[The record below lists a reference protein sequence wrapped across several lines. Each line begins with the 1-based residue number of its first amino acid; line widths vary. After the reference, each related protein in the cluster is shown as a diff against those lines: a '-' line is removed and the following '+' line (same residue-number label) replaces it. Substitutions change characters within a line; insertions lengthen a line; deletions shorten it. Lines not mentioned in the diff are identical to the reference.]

1 MSFFDEFCA
10 RYTKVHGAA
19 PIARTD
25 GTLAL
30 LCQEIDVLRVQI
42 AYLQRRLEALE
53 AKPKP
58 PAGVNDEVES

>member
-10 RYTKVHGAA
+10 RYQKMHGCA
-19 PIARTD
+19 PTVRMD

-42 AYLQRRLEALE
+42 AYLKKRLEALE

-58 PAGVNDEVES
+58 PSGVNDEVES